1 MSEQEWLEEFSDNLQ
16 AMIREAGISQK
27 ELANISGISTSDIS
41 RYINGQQQPSAK
53 AVVKLAYALECNTDD
68 LIDFGETIED

>member
-1 MSEQEWLEEFSDNLQ
+1 MSEQEWLDEFSDNLR
-16 AMIREAGISQK
+16 AIMREVGITQRKLSD
-27 ELANISGISTSDIS
+27 ISGISTADIS

-53 AVVKLAYALECNTDD
+53 AVVKLSYALECNTDD